1 MCLAPTD
8 VPPSREGRSGHE
20 EGVCTRDATLA
31 LGLAA
36 CGDDDGRAGSGLRGG
51 EGGGT
56 IRVALGDIE
65 SVETLALFI
74 ALDRVRER
82 GTEVE
87 LVELSDEDLANQA
100 VVGGQADVG
109 LGAPYGLIQGSGAPL
124 RIFCQLQRLRF
135 FPVVDK
141 AAYPDWQAL
150 DGETLAVHS
159 RGSTSEALAHIIEQE
174 EGIEFGKVSFVP
186 GAEVRA
192 TALLRGNVKAAHAR
206 HPEQELRDGRGAG
219 QVPRPADAGDRA
231 SDEVLF
237 ANTEW
242 LKQNGQS
249 AQVLLEEILTVW
261 RSIAKDPE
269 FVQKERERLG
279 LAHDL
284 PPELEKELVPYY
296 RQGAEEGLFTQD
308 CGGEA
313 AARDDFEFY
322 SAAGQLKGD
331 PADLRVE
338 DFWSLD
344 QLDAAVSKVEAIGQL
359 SGHVGREPRRPRRPG
374 PTVPVAW
381 RPGRAGPG
389 SCAPRRSCS
398 CSRCGS
404 GAAAR
409 R

>member
-1 MCLAPTD
+1 MKTVCALA
-8 VPPSREGRSGHE
+8 
-20 EGVCTRDATLA
+20 ATLA

-36 CGDDDGRAGSGLRGG
+36 CGGDDESGGG
-51 EGGGT
+51 QASGGAEGGGT

-82 GTEVE
+82 GTKVN
-87 LVELSDEDLANQA
+87 LVELADEDLANQA

-141 AAYPDWQAL
+141 AAYPDWQAM
-150 DGETLAVHS
+150 DGKTLAVHS
-159 RGSTSEALAHIIEQE
+159 RGSTSEALAHIIEREQR
-174 EGIEFGKVSFVP
+174 IEFGKVSFVP

-192 TALLRGNVKAAHAR
+192 TALLRGNVKAALLDIPNKNFVMSEA
-206 HPEQELRDGRGAG
+206 PGRFH
-219 QVPRPADAGDRA
+219 VLPTPDTRA

-237 ANTEW
+237 ANTKW
-242 LKQNGQS
+242 LNENSQS

-261 RSIAKDPE
+261 RSIAKDPN
-269 FVQKERERLG
+269 FVQRERKRLG
-279 LAHDL
+279 LARDL
-284 PPELEKELVPYY
+284 PADLEKELVPYY

-313 AARDDFEFY
+313 AAKDDFTFY
-322 SAAGQLKGD
+322 SAAGQLKGN

-338 DFWSLD
+338 DFWSLE
-344 QLDAAVSKVEAIGQL
+344 QSRAAVSKVEQ
-359 SGHVGREPRRPRRPG
+359 SG
-374 PTVPVAW
+374 
-381 RPGRAGPG
+381 
-389 SCAPRRSCS
+389 S
-398 CSRCGS
+398 
-404 GAAAR
+404 
-409 R
+409 